1 MRLAKTIT
9 LTIDTAG
16 AAFDDHEG
24 GEVARILRTLA
35 RSVSQ
40 YGELPET
47 GDDRPGNTTATAR
60 DINGNT
66 CGRLT
71 IEAQR

>member
-1 MRLAKTIT
+1 MRLPKTIT

-24 GEVARILRTLA
+24 GEVARILRHAARELGALA
-35 RSVSQ
+35 FV
-40 YGELPET
+40 PEVT
-47 GDDRPGNTTATAR
+47 DGRLR

-66 CGRLT
+66 CGRYS
-71 IEAQR
+71 IKAQR